1 MMRVNI
7 IWPRVIAL
15 LSALVA
21 VTVAAIVVFLLVA
34 PLPALAVTPQKSLS
48 DSIQIDEV
56 VPSWPAEPAAIAV
69 WQSDTVR
76 TNGNETS
83 TTMASLA
90 KLICAV
96 VSLEYKP
103 FEEDD
108 QATYVLGP
116 RDAQYVADVLAE
128 DGSTEPVKQGTAL
141 TRRQM
146 LELMLIASANNYALS
161 YVDWI
166 FGSNE
171 TFVAE
176 TRKFLDA
183 HGLGSVT
190 VVEPTGL
197 SLSNIGS
204 AADLARIGALAL
216 DYPILADITAMK
228 SAEIPGV
235 GTIEN
240 TNMFLGAAGVRGLKT
255 GTTSAG
261 RNLMLAQD
269 VTLGEGDAKRTVT
282 FVISTLAQPSA
293 EARISVNRALL
304 VATEANVQQVAVLTD
319 HELVGT
325 VTTWTGETVELFT
338 DGAASAVLTFDEKAT
353 RKLTVSPITAAADV
367 GGQVGRVS
375 VSSPTG
381 KLTVPVVLGEAIAE
395 PDAWWRLTHPFEM
408 FGWR

>member
-1 MMRVNI
+1 MRVNI

-15 LSALVA
+15 LSAIVA
-21 VTVAAIVVFLLVA
+21 LAIAALVVFLLVA
-34 PLPALAVTPQKSLS
+34 PLPALTVTPQNSLS
-48 DSIQIDEV
+48 ESVQIEEV
-56 VPSWPAEPAAIAV
+56 APSWPAEPAAITV
-69 WQSDTVR
+69 WNSDTVR
-76 TNGNETS
+76 TNGNEAS

-103 FEEDD
+103 FDEDD

-116 RDAQYVADVLAE
+116 KDAQYVAEVLAE

-141 TRRQM
+141 TRRQL

-171 TFVAE
+171 AFVAE
-176 TRKFLDA
+176 TRTFLDA
-183 HGLGSVT
+183 HGLDSVT

-197 SLSNIGS
+197 SLSNTSS

-216 DYPILADITAMK
+216 DYPIIAEITAMK

-240 TNMFLGAAGVRGLKT
+240 TNMFLGSAGVRGLKT

-269 VTLGEGDAKRTVT
+269 VTLGEGKAKRTVT

-293 EARISVNRALL
+293 EARVSVNRALL
-304 VATEANVQQVAVLTD
+304 AATEANVQQVAVLTD
-319 HELVGT
+319 HELIGT

-338 DGAASAVLTFDEKAT
+338 GGAVSTVLTFDEKAT
-353 RKLTVSPITAAADV
+353 RKLTMNPITTATDAGDRV
-367 GGQVGRVS
+367 GKVTVS
-375 VSSPTG
+375 TPSG
-381 KLTVPVVLGEAIAE
+381 KLTVPVVLGSSITE

-408 FGWR
+408 LGWR